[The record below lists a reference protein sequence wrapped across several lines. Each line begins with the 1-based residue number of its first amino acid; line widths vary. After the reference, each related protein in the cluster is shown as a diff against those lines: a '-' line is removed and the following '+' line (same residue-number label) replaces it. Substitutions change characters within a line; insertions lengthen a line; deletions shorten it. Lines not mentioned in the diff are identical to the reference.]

1 MIDPTLYLKDI
12 LEAMEAI
19 ERFVEGM
26 EFEDFKMDGKASS
39 AAIRKF
45 EKCETNSFIFTEES
59 DCR

>member
-1 MIDPTLYLKDI
+1 
-12 LEAMEAI
+12 MEAI

-26 EFEDFKMDGKASS
+26 EFEDFKMDDKASS